1 MAWTSGRTAA
11 CRIASSIVTRSIT
24 TDVMTPHHLARYR
37 QNVLYNAQHCAHLS
51 RELNMNATVSDQG
64 RVPDMPQRNGVGKA
78 PSQKTKVPPKAGSA
92 TWLVPALLVL
102 SVVPLAAGAVRLTEP
117 ASGAEI
123 TPANARFFA
132 APLPIVLHIVGAGVY
147 AMGARS
153 SSQA

>member
-1 MAWTSGRTAA
+1 
-11 CRIASSIVTRSIT
+11 
-24 TDVMTPHHLARYR
+24 
-37 QNVLYNAQHCAHLS
+37 
-51 RELNMNATVSDQG
+51 MNATVSDQG

-102 SVVPLAAGAVRLTEP
+102 SVVPLAAGAVRLTEL

-153 SSQA
+153 SSQAGSGGAGPAGTAWLGGSWLHPACWLGCPGCG